1 VCHGVCPPAP
11 QRENFSRGKPVE
23 AVAMLGF
30 AALTPTYGFFPKR
43 KPVGAAWAAIPY
55 PALRRSSMEDFSTHD
70 FFIGRIHARL

>member
-1 VCHGVCPPAP
+1 
-11 QRENFSRGKPVE
+11 
-23 AVAMLGF
+23 MLGF